1 MKIQLA
7 PLRANQ
13 WLRKRHERL
22 IKPIEK
28 TQSES
33 KRGSCSKTPS
43 EGPVHEP
50 IKLQAAMFKN
60 IRVIYVHTIVL
71 AEGNTIFIPAIESN
85 QPLETC
91 VRCST
96 SPPKVSPAFHFLPT
110 CLKRRAN
117 HPSPW
122 QKKMAATP
130 SVAPSEKS
138 LFPVSFACKV
148 STGNARPSLLRLQ
161 TWPKTKDKGKRF
173 STLLYMSNHPPGN
186 NHISHLS
193 KRKTIFK
200 SALVGDMVVTKRV
213 VIYHHFPCNIS
224 RRPSQHLLM
233 SALASQINSSFNLH
247 ES

>member
-1 MKIQLA
+1 M
-7 PLRANQ
+7 
-13 WLRKRHERL
+13 L
-22 IKPIEK
+22 I
-28 TQSES
+28 
-33 KRGSCSKTPS
+33 
-43 EGPVHEP
+43 VHVYHHNVLY
-50 IKLQAAMFKN
+50 IGTTN
-60 IRVIYVHTIVL
+60 IIYYLYIYTSLYHYIYIYVHTIVL